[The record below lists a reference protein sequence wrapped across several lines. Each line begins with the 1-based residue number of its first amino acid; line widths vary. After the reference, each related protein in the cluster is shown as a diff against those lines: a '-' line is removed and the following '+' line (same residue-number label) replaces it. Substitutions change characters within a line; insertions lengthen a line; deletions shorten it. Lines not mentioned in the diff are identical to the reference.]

1 MYVDGSLGEWLNLST
16 QGNALRQIYI
26 DSFDYEIF
34 YESRGLFF
42 FHSLISNEITYI
54 A

>member
-34 YESRGLFF
+34 YESRGLFLF
-42 FHSLISNEITYI
+42 FFIHWFQMRLHT
-54 A
+54 